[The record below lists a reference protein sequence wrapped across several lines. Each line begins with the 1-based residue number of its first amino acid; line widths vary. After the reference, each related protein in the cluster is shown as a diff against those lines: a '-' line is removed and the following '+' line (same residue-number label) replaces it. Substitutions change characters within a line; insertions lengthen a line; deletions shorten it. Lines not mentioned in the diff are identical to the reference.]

1 MVETIPK
8 ATDFFIVGAVLS
20 FYLSLQAVYL
30 KKKNVSD
37 NSNKESILIVVRR
50 RKKFNDANKTNQE

>member
-8 ATDFFIVGAVLS
+8 ATDFFIVDVVLS

-30 KKKNVSD
+30 KKKNVSV

>member
-8 ATDFFIVGAVLS
+8 ATDFFIVGVALS

>member
-8 ATDFFIVGAVLS
+8 ATDFFIVDVVLS

>member
-8 ATDFFIVGAVLS
+8 ATDFFIVGVVLS